1 MSLVSLKSMLA
12 QTIVCELDM
21 IQKGNLECA
30 NKMLQ
35 YRKAAH
41 MRIYMIE
48 CMLDTYPAQN
58 KALIEYMMEQL
69 KEIIQSMTIN
79 EC

>member
-1 MSLVSLKSMLA
+1 MSLNSLKSMLA
-12 QTIVCELDM
+12 QSITCELDM
-21 IQKGNLECA
+21 LQKGNLECA

-48 CMLDTYPAQN
+48 CLLSTYPAQN
-58 KALIEYMMEQL
+58 KVLVEYMMEQL
-69 KEIIQSMTIN
+69 KSLIQLMTIN

>member
-1 MSLVSLKSMLA
+1 MSLDNMKSMLA
-12 QTIVCELDM
+12 QSIMCELDM
-21 IQKGNLECA
+21 LQKGNLECA

-35 YRKAAH
+35 YRQAAH

-48 CMLDTYPAQN
+48 CILATYPAQN
-58 KALIEYMMEQL
+58 KTLVEYMMEQL
-69 KEIIQSMTIN
+69 KSIIQSITIN

>member
-1 MSLVSLKSMLA
+1 MLA

>member
-1 MSLVSLKSMLA
+1 MNLDNLKSMLA
-12 QTIVCELDM
+12 QSISCEIDM
-21 IQKGNLECA
+21 LMKGNISCA

-35 YRKAAH
+35 YRQAAH

-48 CMLDTYPAQN
+48 CLLSTYPAQN
-58 KALIEYMMEQL
+58 KTLVEYMMEQL
-69 KEIIQSMTIN
+69 KSIIQMISIN

>member
-1 MSLVSLKSMLA
+1 LNSLKSMLA
-12 QTIVCELDM
+12 QTITCELDM
-21 IQKGNLECA
+21 LQKGNLECA

-48 CMLDTYPAQN
+48 CLLSTYPAQN
-58 KALIEYMMEQL
+58 KVLVEYMMEQL
-69 KEIIQSMTIN
+69 KSLIQSMTLN

>member
-58 KALIEYMMEQL
+58 KVLIEYMMEQL